1 MLFSELTQLEKLL
14 KPLKVY
20 HRDRFKGVDV
30 FSLDSRAVNRGEGFI
45 AIKGKYKDGHDFIPE
60 AIKKGVSLVIAQK
73 DISFKPE
80 VTLFIVKD
88 TLASLEVLAKY
99 IRKKKNPFIFAVTGS
114 VGKTITKEMLSFL
127 LEDKNRVLKND
138 KTENNLL
145 GVTKTLFSLRREETV
160 VLELGTNSPGEIE
173 KLAGIV
179 YPDVGIITFIKPA
192 HLEGLKSLKGV
203 LAEKTS
209 LFKNNSRIKAV
220 LNRDDGYLRNW
231 GRQRE
236 VYWFSRHKYN
246 KGKSLYAGFVS
257 RDQEKSVFLV
267 QDRFKLVLPTPFP
280 GFIVNALAAL
290 AAASILGRDIAELV
304 DKMNRFSDF
313 PCLRMEVKDLGNF
326 LFINDAYNAN
336 PYSVSEGLKVAD
348 SFALEKIAVIG
359 DMLELGKR
367 TVYYH
372 QLLAPRII
380 AAGFNYCLCM
390 GSHTVHLIKKLREL
404 GYRNAYHFSS
414 HEDVARFIKKTVKKR
429 NLIFLKGSR
438 KMELEKIMDI
448 I

>member
-1 MLFSELTQLEKLL
+1 MLFPDVVKLEKLL
-14 KPLKVY
+14 KPVKVY

-30 FSLDSRAVNRGEGFI
+30 FSIDSRTVNRGEGFI
-45 AIKGKYKDGHDFIPE
+45 AINGKYKDGHDFIPE
-60 AIKKGVSLVIAQK
+60 AITKGVSLIIAQK
-73 DISFKPE
+73 EISFKPE

-88 TLASLEVLAKY
+88 TLASLEILAEY

-127 LEDKNRVLKND
+127 LGEKNRVLKNN

-145 GVTKTLFSLRREETV
+145 GVGKTLLSLKREEMA
-160 VLELGTNSPGEIE
+160 VLELGTNYPGEIE

-192 HLEGLKSLKGV
+192 HLEGLKSLKGI

-209 LFKNNSRIKAV
+209 LFKSNPRIKAV

-231 GRQRE
+231 GRRRE
-236 VYWFSRHKYN
+236 VYWFSRHKY
-246 KGKSLYAGFVS
+246 KGKSLYASFVS

-267 QDRFKLVLPTPFP
+267 QDKFKLVLPTPFP
-280 GFIVNALAAL
+280 GFITNALAAIS
-290 AAASILGRDIAELV
+290 AASILGRETAELV
-304 DKMNRFSDF
+304 DKMNHFVDF
-313 PCLRMEVKDLGNF
+313 PCSRMEMKNLGNF

-336 PYSVSEGLKVAD
+336 PYSVIEGLKVTD
-348 SFALEKIAVIG
+348 SFALQKIAVIG

-372 QLLAPRII
+372 RLLAPQII
-380 AAGFNYCLCM
+380 AAGFSYCLAM
-390 GSHTVHLIKKLREL
+390 GSHTVYLVEKLREL
-404 GYRNAYHFSS
+404 GYRHAYHFSS
-414 HEDVARFIKKTVKKR
+414 HQDVARFIKKTVKKR

-438 KMELEKIMDI
+438 KMELEKIMDFMG
-448 I
+448 

>member
-1 MLFSELTQLEKLL
+1 MLFPDVVKLEKLL
-14 KPLKVY
+14 KPVKVY
-20 HRDRFKGVDV
+20 HRDRFNGVDV
-30 FSLDSRAVNRGEGFI
+30 FSIDSRTVNRGEGFI

-60 AIKKGVSLVIAQK
+60 AITKGVSLVIAQE
-73 DISFKPE
+73 DIFFKPE

-127 LEDKNRVLKND
+127 LGEKNRVLKSN

-145 GVTKTLFSLRREETV
+145 GVGKTLFSLRHEETV

-179 YPDVGIITFIKPA
+179 YPDVGIITFIKPV
-192 HLEGLKSLKGV
+192 HLEGLKSLKGI

-209 LFKNNSRIKAV
+209 LFKSNPRIKAV
-220 LNRDDGYLRNW
+220 LNRNDGYLRNW
-231 GRQRE
+231 GRDRE
-236 VYWFSRHKYN
+236 VYWFSRHKY
-246 KGKSLYAGFVS
+246 KGKGLYASFVS

-280 GFIVNALAAL
+280 GFITNALAAVS
-290 AAASILGRDIAELV
+290 AASILGLETAELV
-304 DKMNRFSDF
+304 DKMNRFTGF

-336 PYSVSEGLKVAD
+336 PYSVIEGLKVTD
-348 SFALEKIAVIG
+348 SFPLEKIAVIG
-359 DMLELGKR
+359 DMLELGNR
-367 TVYYH
+367 AIYYH

-380 AAGFNYCLCM
+380 ASGFNYCLAM
-390 GSHTVHLIKKLREL
+390 GSHTIYLIEKLREL
-404 GYRNAYHFSS
+404 GYRNSYHFSS
-414 HEDVARFIKKTVKKR
+414 HQDVARFIKKTVKKR

-438 KMELEKIMDI
+438 KMELEKIMDFI
-448 I
+448 